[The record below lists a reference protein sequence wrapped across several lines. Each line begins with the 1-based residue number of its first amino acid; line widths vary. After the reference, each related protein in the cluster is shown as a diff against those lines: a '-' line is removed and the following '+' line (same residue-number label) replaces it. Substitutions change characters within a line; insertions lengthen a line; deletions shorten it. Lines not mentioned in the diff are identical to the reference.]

1 MEIRRYFWKVCL
13 AGSISMALAGC
24 QKESTASASLPVVEA
39 YLYAGHPIKVKLYQ
53 QKSLT
58 DTAKYGAA
66 ITGQQLSISDGSRR
80 IQLAESA
87 KGIYTYSDSSF
98 LAAGKTYTLAF
109 NYNSREVSA
118 KTVMPFK
125 PTNFATQHDS
135 VHYAHTST
143 PSVKIDSL
151 NKFTWDNPDS
161 LNHVLVFDN
170 IDDTF
175 FPVSGGFVRNGASN
189 VFSVN
194 TERKPVYY
202 VVNNSFPYYG
212 HYQVVLLSVNQ
223 EYIDFM
229 KSNALG
235 SNSQNLL
242 NIPTNVTNGLG
253 IFTAMQSDTLKFYLY
268 Q

>member
-1 MEIRRYFWKVCL
+1 MEIRKYFWGFCL
-13 AGSISMALAGC
+13 AILICAVLSGC
-24 QKESTASASLPVVEA
+24 KKDSTTSASLPVVEA

-66 ITGQQLSISDGSRR
+66 ITGQQLLISDGSQQ
-80 IQLAESA
+80 IQLTESV
-87 KGIYTYSDSSF
+87 KGTYTYTDSSF
-98 LAAGKTYTLAF
+98 LVAGRTYTLKF
-109 NYNSREVSA
+109 NYQSRQVSA

-125 PTNFATQHDS
+125 PTNFATQRDS
-135 VHYAHTST
+135 AYYAHTST
-143 PSVKIDSL
+143 PSVQADTL

-161 LNHVLVFDN
+161 LNHVLVFNN
-170 IDDTF
+170 IDDSF
-175 FPVSGGFVRNGASN
+175 FPVNGGFVRNGASN
-189 VFSVN
+189 IFSIN

-202 VVNNSFPYYG
+202 VVNNNFPYYG
-212 HYQVVLLSVNQ
+212 HYQVVLLRVNQ
-223 EYIDFM
+223 EYIDLM

>member
-1 MEIRRYFWKVCL
+1 MEIRRYFWRFCF
-13 AGSISMALAGC
+13 AGLTCALLAGC
-24 QKESTASASLPVVEA
+24 KKDNTTSVSLPVVEA

-66 ITGQQLSISDGSRR
+66 ITGQQLLISDGSQK
-80 IQLAESA
+80 IQLAELA

-98 LAAGKTYTLAF
+98 LVAGKTYTLTF
-109 NYNSREVSA
+109 NYQSRQVSA

-143 PSVKIDSL
+143 PSVKADTL

-170 IDDTF
+170 IDNSF
-175 FPVSGGFVRNGASN
+175 FPVNGGFVPNGASN
-189 VFSVN
+189 VFSIN
-194 TERKPVYY
+194 TERKSVYD
-202 VVNNSFPYYG
+202 VVNRSFPYYG
-212 HYQVVLLSVNQ
+212 HYHVVLLRVNQ
-223 EYIDFM
+223 EYIDLL

>member
-1 MEIRRYFWKVCL
+1 MGLV
-13 AGSISMALAGC
+13 GC
-24 QKESTASASLPVVEA
+24 KKDNTTSASLPVVEA

-66 ITGQQLSISDGSRR
+66 ITGQQILISDGSHQV
-80 IQLAESA
+80 QLTESA
-87 KGIYTYSDSSF
+87 KGTYTYIDSSF
-98 LAAGKTYTLAF
+98 LVTGRTYTLSF
-109 NYNSREVSA
+109 NYQSRQVSA

-125 PTNFATQHDS
+125 PTSFATQHDS
-135 VHYAHTST
+135 VHYTHAST
-143 PSVKIDSL
+143 PSAQADTL

-170 IDDTF
+170 TDDSF
-175 FPVSGGFVRNGASN
+175 FPVNGNFVRNGASN
-189 VFSVN
+189 IFSVS
-194 TERKPVYY
+194 TERKSVYY

-223 EYIDFM
+223 EYIDLL